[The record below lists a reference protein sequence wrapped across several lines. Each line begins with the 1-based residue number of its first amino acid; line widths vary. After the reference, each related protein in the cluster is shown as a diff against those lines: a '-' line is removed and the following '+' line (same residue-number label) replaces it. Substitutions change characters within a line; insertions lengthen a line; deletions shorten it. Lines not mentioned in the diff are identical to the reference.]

1 MSVNDL
7 SWKAMLVGCLVIAA
21 SWPLFLLLPT
31 SIEIF
36 VEHVFLGEPWTDPLH
51 AVLVVFIIVF
61 ADSAYAFAVSDP
73 NPFEIARILAIGGLA
88 ALPGSRIA
96 IRTQGAKSPVD
107 DAPD

>member
-1 MSVNDL
+1 MSVNEL

-21 SWPLFLLLPT
+21 SWPLFLLLSA
-31 SIEIF
+31 SIEIL
-36 VEHVFLGEPWTDPLH
+36 VEHV
-51 AVLVVFIIVF
+51 IVF

-73 NPFEIARILAIGGLA
+73 SPFEIARILAIGGLA
-88 ALPGSRIA
+88 ALLGSRIA